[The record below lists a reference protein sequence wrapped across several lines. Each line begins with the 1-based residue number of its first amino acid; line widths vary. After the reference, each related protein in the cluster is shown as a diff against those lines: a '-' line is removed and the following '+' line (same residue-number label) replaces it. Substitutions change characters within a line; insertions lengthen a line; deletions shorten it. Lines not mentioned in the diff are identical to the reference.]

1 MPPLQMCILDGR
13 LYDEMG
19 VGADGDGLDAAA
31 LLSNN
36 SGRPLLVSAKG
47 AANAAA
53 GHVVVPLEVG
63 RRQGFLYNLCFV
75 KRWGRLWL

>member
-1 MPPLQMCILDGR
+1 MCILDGR

-19 VGADGDGLDAAA
+19 LGAEGDGLDAAA

-47 AANAAA
+47 ASNAAA

-63 RRQGFLYNLCFV
+63 ASSGSL
-75 KRWGRLWL
+75 